1 MRWKKGRQSSNLEDR
16 RGQRIRQGRG
26 VKGGIGAI
34 VIALAASYF
43 LGIDPSLL
51 LNSGLI
57 GGDAPQSTRMV
68 RPDDPQQEELKQ
80 LASAVLASTE
90 DTWGEIFR
98 QNGSRYREP
107 KMVLFTG
114 VVDSACG
121 RAGSAMGPFYC
132 PGDQKIYLDL
142 AFYDEL
148 KRKMGAPGDFAQ
160 AYVIAHEVGHHVQ
173 KLLGVSDRVHNA
185 RNRLNEKEN
194 NALSVR
200 LELQAD
206 CFAGIWA
213 HNADTRQQWLEKGDL
228 EEALNAASQIGDDTL
243 QKRARG
249 YAVPDS
255 FTHGTS
261 AQRMSWFRRG
271 FESGDPNQCD
281 TFRQ

>member
-16 RGQRIRQGRG
+16 RGQRIRRGRG